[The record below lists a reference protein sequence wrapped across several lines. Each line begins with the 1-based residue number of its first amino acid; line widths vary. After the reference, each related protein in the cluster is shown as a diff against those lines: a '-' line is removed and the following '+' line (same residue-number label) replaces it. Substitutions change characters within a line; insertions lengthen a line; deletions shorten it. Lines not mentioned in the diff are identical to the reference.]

1 MVEKA
6 DFDSLSK
13 DKFDLIII
21 GGGITGAGLFRQTA
35 AMGWKVLLLEAKDFA
50 SGTSSRSTKLIHGG
64 IRYLQS
70 GEWRLVA
77 EGARERQRILQ
88 LAPHLARP
96 VDLLL
101 TAPNLF
107 LAIKYWL
114 GVSLYEWLGR
124 VRRADHHRLLW
135 GRRLSAFEPALNHQK
150 FPFGIVYREYLT
162 DDARLVLANIRA
174 GCADGGVAINYAP
187 VTALHE
193 EVDETSGYVGGV
205 VVTQNGAEQVLRADL
220 VVNAAGPWVADI
232 LAMDGATDNALVLS
246 KGVHVVVTA
255 ADLPIA
261 QPCMLV
267 AHDARPI
274 FVIPSDAVVYIGT
287 TDTRFEKG
295 DPYWPGVEQE
305 EVDYLLDQVNS
316 YFRVNLTDNQVVG
329 SWAGVRPLIAERK
342 ERRAGSRPKSADG
355 QSVSTDPE
363 VSVRTSE
370 VSRKDEVWLSPRGL
384 FTIAGGKLTG
394 YLKMSE
400 RVVAA
405 LVRQCPRLGP
415 STLPSQD
422 RLPGAQLGLS
432 PKQVVKRLQQTVNI
446 DPKVLE
452 GLALRYGDEAVK
464 VIALG
469 QNPIAQDLPV
479 LTGEVVWALRQES
492 AQTLEDVVYRRL
504 GLPLYQPERATAS
517 LTAISLLM
525 SHHLGW
531 DEHRRLREVEQT
543 AARLKTDLLFESNPA
558 AD

>member
-1 MVEKA
+1 
-6 DFDSLSK
+6 
-13 DKFDLIII
+13 
-21 GGGITGAGLFRQTA
+21 
-35 AMGWKVLLLEAKDFA
+35 
-50 SGTSSRSTKLIHGG
+50 
-64 IRYLQS
+64 
-70 GEWRLVA
+70 
-77 EGARERQRILQ
+77 
-88 LAPHLARP
+88 
-96 VDLLL
+96 
-101 TAPNLF
+101 
-107 LAIKYWL
+107 
-114 GVSLYEWLGR
+114 
-124 VRRADHHRLLW
+124 
-135 GRRLSAFEPALNHQK
+135 
-150 FPFGIVYREYLT
+150 
-162 DDARLVLANIRA
+162 
-174 GCADGGVAINYAP
+174 
-187 VTALHE
+187 
-193 EVDETSGYVGGV
+193 
-205 VVTQNGAEQVLRADL
+205 

-267 AHDARPI
+267 AHDARPV
-274 FVIPSDAVVYIGT
+274 FVIPSDTVVYIGT
-287 TDTRFEKG
+287 TDTRFEQG
-295 DPYWPGVEQE
+295 DPYWPGVEQQ
-305 EVDYLLDQVNS
+305 EVDYLLDQVNA
-316 YFRVNLTDNQVVG
+316 YFKVDLTDKQVVG
-329 SWAGVRPLIAERK
+329 SWAGIRPLIAERK
-342 ERRAGSRPKSADG
+342 ERQAGSRPNSADG
-355 QSVSTDPE
+355 QSGSADPE

-405 LVRQCPRLGP
+405 LVRQCPRLGR
-415 STLPSQD
+415 STLPSLD

-432 PKQVVKRLQQTVNI
+432 DKQVVRRLQQTVNI

-452 GLALRYGDEAVK
+452 RLALRYGDEAVK

-492 AQTLEDVVYRRL
+492 AKTLEDVVYRRL
-504 GLPLYQPERATAS
+504 GLPLYQPEQAGAS

-543 AARLKTDLLFESNPA
+543 AARLKTDLVFESNSA

>member
-124 VRRADHHRLLW
+124 VRRADRHRLLW

-267 AHDARPI
+267 AHDARPV
-274 FVIPSDAVVYIGT
+274 FVIPSDTVVYIGT
-287 TDTRFEKG
+287 TDTRFEQG
-295 DPYWPGVEQE
+295 DPYWPGVEQQ
-305 EVDYLLDQVNS
+305 EVDYLLDQVNA
-316 YFRVNLTDNQVVG
+316 YFKVDLTDKQVVG
-329 SWAGVRPLIAERK
+329 SWAGIRPLIAERK
-342 ERRAGSRPKSADG
+342 ERQAGSRPNSADG
-355 QSVSTDPE
+355 QSGSADPE

-405 LVRQCPRLGP
+405 LVRQCPRLGR
-415 STLPSQD
+415 STLPSLD

-432 PKQVVKRLQQTVNI
+432 DKQVVRRLQQTVNI

-452 GLALRYGDEAVK
+452 RLALRYGDEAVK

-492 AQTLEDVVYRRL
+492 AKTLEDVVYRRL
-504 GLPLYQPERATAS
+504 GLPLYQPERAGAS

-543 AARLKTDLLFESNPA
+543 AARLKTDLVFESNSA

>member
-1 MVEKA
+1 MVEEA

-64 IRYLQS
+64 IRYLQN

-124 VRRADHHRLLW
+124 VRRADRHRLLW

-174 GCADGGVAINYAP
+174 GRADGGVAINYAP

-267 AHDARPI
+267 AHDARPV
-274 FVIPSDAVVYIGT
+274 FVIPSDTVVYIGT
-287 TDTRFEKG
+287 TDTRFEQG
-295 DPYWPGVEQE
+295 DPYWPGVEQQ
-305 EVDYLLDQVNS
+305 EVDYLLDQVNA
-316 YFRVNLTDNQVVG
+316 YFKVDLTDKQVVG
-329 SWAGVRPLIAERK
+329 SWAGIRPLIAERK
-342 ERRAGSRPKSADG
+342 ERQAGSRPNSADG
-355 QSVSTDPE
+355 QSGSADPE

-405 LVRQCPRLGP
+405 LVRQCPRLGR
-415 STLPSQD
+415 STLPSLD

-432 PKQVVKRLQQTVNI
+432 DKQVVRRLQQTVNI

-452 GLALRYGDEAVK
+452 RLALRYGDEAVK

-492 AQTLEDVVYRRL
+492 AKTLEDVVYRRL
-504 GLPLYQPERATAS
+504 GLPLYQPERAGAS

-543 AARLKTDLLFESNPA
+543 AARLKTDLVFESNSA

>member
-124 VRRADHHRLLW
+124 VRRADRHRLLW

-174 GCADGGVAINYAP
+174 GRADGGVAINYAP

-232 LAMDGATDNALVLS
+232 LAMDGGTDNALVLS

-267 AHDARPI
+267 AHDARPV
-274 FVIPSDAVVYIGT
+274 FVIPSDTVVYIGT
-287 TDTRFEKG
+287 TDTRFEQG
-295 DPYWPGVEQE
+295 DPYWPGVEQQ
-305 EVDYLLDQVNS
+305 EVDYLLDQVNA
-316 YFRVNLTDNQVVG
+316 YFKVDLTDKQVVG
-329 SWAGVRPLIAERK
+329 SWAGIRPLIAERK
-342 ERRAGSRPKSADG
+342 ERQAGSRPNSADG
-355 QSVSTDPE
+355 QSGSADPE

-405 LVRQCPRLGP
+405 LVRQCPRLGR
-415 STLPSQD
+415 STLPSLD

-432 PKQVVKRLQQTVNI
+432 DKQVVRRLQQTVNI

-452 GLALRYGDEAVK
+452 RLALRYGDEAVK

-492 AQTLEDVVYRRL
+492 AKTLEDVVYRRL
-504 GLPLYQPERATAS
+504 GLPLYQPERAGAS

-543 AARLKTDLLFESNPA
+543 AARLKTDLVFESNSA

>member
-1 MVEKA
+1 MVEEA

-64 IRYLQS
+64 IRYLQN

-124 VRRADHHRLLW
+124 VRRADRHRLLW

-205 VVTQNGAEQVLRADL
+205 VVTQNGTEQVLRADL

-274 FVIPSDAVVYIGT
+274 FVIPSDTVVYIGT
-287 TDTRFEKG
+287 TDTRFEQG
-295 DPYWPGVEQE
+295 DPYWPGVEQQ
-305 EVDYLLDQVNS
+305 EVDYLLDQVNA
-316 YFRVNLTDNQVVG
+316 YFKVNLTDNQVVG
-329 SWAGVRPLIAERK
+329 SWAGIRPLIAERK
-342 ERRAGSRPKSADG
+342 ERQAGSRPNSADG
-355 QSVSTDPE
+355 QSGSADPE

-405 LVRQCPRLGP
+405 LVRQCPRLGR
-415 STLPSQD
+415 STLPSLD

-432 PKQVVKRLQQTVNI
+432 PKQVVRRLQQTVNI

-452 GLALRYGDEAVK
+452 RLALRYGDEAVK

-492 AQTLEDVVYRRL
+492 AKTLEDVVYRRL
-504 GLPLYQPERATAS
+504 GLPLYQPERASAS

-543 AARLKTDLLFESNPA
+543 AARLKTDLVFESNSA